1 MSDLLVNNS
10 MQAPAA
16 QAAVAQAAR
25 PKAPAASRAAAPQ
38 AAPEAPSEPSVS
50 PQDLGAAVA
59 EALAEIAPRAGSLE
73 FVVDD
78 GSTIVRVVDRE
89 TKQLVRQIPSEEM
102 VAIRRALERAEGI
115 LIRSKA

>member
-10 MQAPAA
+10 MQAPVA
-16 QAAVAQAAR
+16 QAAAAQAAR
-25 PKAPAASRAAAPQ
+25 PKVAAAARAMPEPAPDAPAEPAAS
-38 AAPEAPSEPSVS
+38 
-50 PQDLGAAVA
+50 PQDRGAAVA
-59 EALAEIAPRAGSLE
+59 EALAAIAPHAGSLE

-78 GSTIVRVVDRE
+78 GNTIVRVVDRE